1 MSEEIKKELLDA
13 KKLYKSKNYSEAL
26 EIYEKHYHEN
36 SEEYNKWDKIFYSW
50 AIYQVYIKDYDDET
64 ELIEFTQLITELIRQ
79 SDLNKRPTCAY
90 TLSVFKVLDYLYK
103 ERDYEYLLYWL
114 DKIDPALL
122 DAKQS
127 EFNGR
132 IYPSRREKYYTYSS
146 KAYLETKDYT
156 NCILISEKALN
167 EFHHFANDNDVWFNW
182 RIAKSLKEL
191 NKPENAL
198 TYLEKVSKVK
208 RDWFV
213 SKEIAENYFMLDDKE
228 NALKYIIE
236 SVLTDEPPSLKIN
249 LFYLIYQLLKDD
261 KPELALEHA
270 KLFEALKL
278 EYGASI
284 PEDIEKLMI
293 DENELDID
301 KLEQKIKDYWL
312 QYKFKDQK
320 LQYGTITKV
329 FEHGKSGFITSDE
342 GEHLFFN
349 AYEFKSDMHY
359 MNEGQYVSF
368 YTKTGFDRSK
378 NKESVNAANI
388 NIN

>member
-1 MSEEIKKELLDA
+1 M
-13 KKLYKSKNYSEAL
+13 
-26 EIYEKHYHEN
+26 
-36 SEEYNKWDKIFYSW
+36 
-50 AIYQVYIKDYDDET
+50 
-64 ELIEFTQLITELIRQ
+64 
-79 SDLNKRPTCAY
+79 
-90 TLSVFKVLDYLYK
+90 
-103 ERDYEYLLYWL
+103 LYWL
-114 DKIDPALL
+114 NKIDPALL

-359 MNEGQYVSF
+359 MNEGQHVSF